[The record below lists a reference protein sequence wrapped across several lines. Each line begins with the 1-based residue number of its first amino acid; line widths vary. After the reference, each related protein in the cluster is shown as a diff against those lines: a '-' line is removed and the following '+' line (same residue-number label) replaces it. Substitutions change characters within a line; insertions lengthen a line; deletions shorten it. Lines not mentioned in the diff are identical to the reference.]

1 MLKQSSETYEPHPL
15 SKMSDTT
22 AYSAHIQ
29 EAMRYDKLGSLDY
42 SMALTI
48 LHAVAQGWTEE
59 QWKQEQHRTVSML
72 SQQPT
77 DKTSSYADAANRYE
91 QTIAYFKDLALW
103 PW

>member
-1 MLKQSSETYEPHPL
+1 MREQSFEIYESHQL
-15 SKMSDTT
+15 SRMNDTT

-42 SMALTI
+42 SIVLTI
-48 LHAVAQGWTEE
+48 LRAVAQGWTEE

-72 SQQPT
+72 TQQPA

-91 QTIAYFKDLALW
+91 QTIAYFKDLVLW

>member
-1 MLKQSSETYEPHPL
+1 MLKQSSETYEPHP
-15 SKMSDTT
+15 SGRMSDTT
-22 AYSAHIQ
+22 AYSAH
-29 EAMRYDKLGSLDY
+29 
-42 SMALTI
+42 TI

-77 DKTSSYADAANRYE
+77 DKASSYADAANRYE
-91 QTIAYFKDLALW
+91 QTIAYFKDLVLW

>member
-1 MLKQSSETYEPHPL
+1 MRKQSSETYELHP
-15 SKMSDTT
+15 SGRMSDAT

-42 SMALTI
+42 SMVLTI

-77 DKTSSYADAANRYE
+77 DKASSFADAANRYE
-91 QTIAYFKDLALW
+91 QTIAYFKDLVLW

>member
-1 MLKQSSETYEPHPL
+1 MRKQSPETCEPHPL
-15 SKMSDTT
+15 SRMSDTT

-42 SMALTI
+42 SMVLTI

-59 QWKQEQHRTVSML
+59 QWKQEQHML
-72 SQQPT
+72 SQQPA
-77 DKTSSYADAANRYE
+77 DKTGSYADASNRYE
-91 QTIAYFKDLALW
+91 QARAYFKDLALW